1 MTHWLKAKEAADYA
15 RVSLTSIREAV
26 QAGDL
31 IAYPVGKS
39 GREYRLTA
47 EAVDE
52 WMKSRTW
59 EPQRSAS

>member
-26 QAGDL
+26 TSGDL
-31 IAYPVGKS
+31 PAYKVGT

-47 EAVDE
+47 EDVDA
-52 WMKSRTW
+52 WMRARAW
-59 EPQRSAS
+59 EPAS